1 MLAFVLLSLGAGE
14 PPLRAWCVD
23 AATIVVAVPL
33 DPQTPV
39 RFRVTQTLRGQVKPG
54 TVLAPA
60 GLTPAAM
67 QTYDEPDFETD
78 AKPRPRRCTQTIL
91 FLDAKQALQ
100 ALRLCTDD
108 GRVMALREGKLQ
120 LVEARWPVLLQ
131 RVAADVATVDRLK
144 GYCNLAA
151 PDKRTAA
158 ILGWIERHREDF
170 RSGFAGSEEAPSGW
184 GPLRTRLFDAIYDTG
199 DPSAAWTAVRYH
211 ARLFDGKLLKPRGAV
226 FESAQGKA
234 LLRRVAQDAAALS
247 GDRVRAIT
255 LLGVDAC
262 LRDLLQDPIE
272 EVRIAAAERL
282 AQSSDAADITALEK
296 AYQTASPGAFRSEV
310 AWSLAR
316 MAPSVW
322 RKRSKNPQAVCVV
335 LREVE
340 TNREGMDFW
349 LHACIPEGTIDE
361 APVLVIE
368 ELALLDVVR
377 STKTT
382 SVKFLLLPGAWP
394 EGWKGQPP
402 LPARLDFSGLQPNTR
417 YRLRV
422 EGVIG
427 PKKEKWQSEAILFRT
442 NPSSLEGRG
451 RR

>member
-1 MLAFVLLSLGAGE
+1 MLAVVLLSLWAVE

-33 DPQTPV
+33 DPRTPV

-54 TVLAPA
+54 SVLAPGGLA
-60 GLTPAAM
+60 GVAM

-78 AKPRPRRCTQTIL
+78 GKPRPRRCTQALL
-91 FLDAKQALQ
+91 FLDAQHSIL
-100 ALRLCTDD
+100 ALRLCTED
-108 GRVMALREGKLQ
+108 GRVMALRQGVLQ
-120 LVEARWPVLLQ
+120 LVETRWPVLLQ
-131 RVAADVATVDRLK
+131 RVVSDVATVDRLQ
-144 GYCNLAA
+144 GDCRLAD
-151 PDKRTAA
+151 PDKRAAA

-170 RSGFAGSEEAPSGW
+170 RAGFAGSDEAPSGW

-262 LRDLLQDPIE
+262 LRDLLNDKVE
-272 EVRIAAAERL
+272 EVRIAAAQML
-282 AQSSDAADITALEK
+282 GQSSDSRDIAALEK
-296 AYQTASPGAFRSEV
+296 AYQSASPGAFRSEV

-316 MAPSVW
+316 VAPSQW

-340 TNREGMDFW
+340 KTRDGLEFW
-349 LHACIPEGTIDE
+349 LHACLTEDKIVE
-361 APVLVIE
+361 APVFVLE
-368 ELALLDVVR
+368 ELGLLDVVR
-377 STKTT
+377 STK
-382 SVKFLLLPGAWP
+382 SAPVQFLLLPHPWH
-394 EGWKGQPP
+394 EGWNGEPP
-402 LPARLDFSGLQPNTR
+402 LPVRLELGGLQPDSR

-442 NPSSLEGRG
+442 NPPSLEGRG
-451 RR
+451 QR